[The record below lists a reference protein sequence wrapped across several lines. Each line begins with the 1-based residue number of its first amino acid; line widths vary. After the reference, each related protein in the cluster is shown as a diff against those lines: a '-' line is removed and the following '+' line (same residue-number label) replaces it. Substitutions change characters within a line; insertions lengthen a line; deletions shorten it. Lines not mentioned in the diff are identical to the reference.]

1 MGIVNVI
8 EENQNTKNKCP
19 SIEISGNPSVE
30 EIIVILS
37 LFNLRE
43 VDK

>member
-8 EENQNTKNKCP
+8 DENLNVKNKCP